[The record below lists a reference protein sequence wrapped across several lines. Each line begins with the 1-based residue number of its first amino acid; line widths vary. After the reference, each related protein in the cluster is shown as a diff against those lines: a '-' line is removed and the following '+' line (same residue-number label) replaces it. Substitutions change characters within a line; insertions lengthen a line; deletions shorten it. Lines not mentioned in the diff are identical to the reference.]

1 MGAVAEAKKFEC
13 SCVGWGLLVRIFRL
27 LIASSVAFAAL
38 AGPAAAEMGRSPV
51 PAGLFVSA
59 HGGYFFQDLDGS
71 LGHGIAP
78 VTFVTGTDRALE
90 PEDGWFAGGTLG
102 YVLPA
107 PTLGFDRLE
116 LSIDF
121 ARAEDDA
128 TDVPGPAQFV
138 LLSSANG
145 AFLAGAG
152 TRGSSSLTRESVE
165 TSLALKR
172 DLMLGAVS
180 MTVGVVPF
188 VRHSEERA
196 AALVTGVGGSASRN
210 GEVDT
215 WSYGAML
222 VAEPE
227 IRIANGAS
235 LVGHVGAGGYGYDA
249 DGDFASFS
257 AAAPI
262 FNTSVSDGAS
272 GGGFRGSLGAAIKLK
287 LSDAMT
293 LTAFGKADYWSEVA
307 IARTSSQVVP
317 VIDPAGV
324 RTDDAWEVQAGL
336 RLTLG
341 LAPAAPD
348 AFK

>member
-1 MGAVAEAKKFEC
+1 MRVFKPLIVAG
-13 SCVGWGLLVRIFRL
+13 S
-27 LIASSVAFAAL
+27 AFAVL
-38 AGPAAAEMGRSPV
+38 AAPAAAEMGRAPV
-51 PAGLFVSA
+51 PAGLYVSA
-59 HGGYFFQDLDGS
+59 HGGYFLQDLDGS

-78 VTFVTGTDRALE
+78 VTLVTGTDRTLE

-102 YVLPA
+102 YVLA
-107 PTLGFDRLE
+107 TPTFGFGRLE
-116 LSIDF
+116 LSVDF
-121 ARAEDDA
+121 SHVADDV
-128 TDVPGPAQFV
+128 TDLPGPAQRV

-145 AFLAGAG
+145 AFVAVTG
-152 TRGSSSLTRESVE
+152 TRGTSSLTRESVE

-172 DLMLGAVS
+172 DLALGAIS
-180 MTVGVVPF
+180 LTVGVVPF

-196 AALVTGVGGSASRN
+196 DALVTGLGGSVSRN

-227 IRIANGAS
+227 LAIANGVS
-235 LVGHVGAGGYGYDA
+235 LVGHFGAGGYGYDA
-249 DGDFASFS
+249 DGVFASSS

-262 FNTSVSDGAS
+262 FNTAVSDGAS
-272 GGGFRGSLGAAIKLK
+272 GGGFRGSLGAAIKMK

-293 LTAFGKADYWSEVA
+293 LTAFGKADYWSEMP

-317 VIDPAGV
+317 VVDPAGV
-324 RTDDAWEVQAGL
+324 YTEDAWEVQAGV

-341 LAPAAPD
+341 LSQNWPGP
-348 AFK
+348 FK